1 MRGSD
6 GRSTRSVVLVFV
18 VTRVVLAATIAVA
31 LAFLP
36 RAECPICRDMSEVPF
51 LSALA
56 NWDGAA
62 YVDIARSG
70 YESLNPTYAAYFP
83 VYPALMRVLA
93 VIGGGSVEALIVAGV
108 VISNAA
114 CLAAALLLVQA
125 AATARNVRPVAA
137 AGNLLTFPTTVFL
150 SAVYADSLFIAL
162 AVASALAARRSRWW
176 VSGALASLAALTR
189 PFGGLAMIP
198 LAFEMWR
205 SRASLRPAS
214 LLSLLLAPAA
224 FLVWLAYW
232 YSLTGDPL
240 AVIHGYTAGFT
251 PRGPLQSVTDLF
263 DPSVYGFP
271 WIVAG
276 SFVLFV
282 ALAAICWRVT
292 DRGLALYAS
301 LMMVL
306 ITVAGSLTSS
316 LRYELSVYPAFIAMA
331 AVFGSRIARVAWMA
345 LSLALALLFAAMF
358 ALHYWV
364 G

>member
-1 MRGSD
+1 MSGQ
-6 GRSTRSVVLVFV
+6 STRSVVLIFV
-18 VTRVVLAATIAVA
+18 VTRIVLAATIAVA

-36 RAECPICRDMSEVPF
+36 RAECAICRDVSDVPF

-62 YVDIARSG
+62 YVDISRSG
-70 YESLNPTYAAYFP
+70 YESLNRTYAAYFP

-93 VIGGGSVEALIVAGV
+93 VLGGGTVEALIVAGV
-108 VISNAA
+108 LISNVA
-114 CLAAALLLVQA
+114 CLAAALLLMRA
-125 AATARNVRPVAA
+125 APARNVLPVAA
-137 AGNLLTFPTTVFL
+137 AGTLLTFPTTVFL

-162 AVASALAARRSRWW
+162 AIASALAARRSRWW
-176 VSGALASLAALTR
+176 VAGALAALAALTR

-198 LAFEMWR
+198 MAFEMWR
-205 SRASLRPAS
+205 ARASLRPAS
-214 LLSLLLAPAA
+214 ALSLLLAPAA
-224 FLVWLAYW
+224 FLAWLAYW

-276 SFVLFV
+276 AFALFV
-282 ALAAICWRVT
+282 ALAVLCWRIT
-292 DRGLALYAS
+292 DRGLAMYAS
-301 LMMVL
+301 LMMIL

-331 AVFGSRIARVAWMA
+331 ALLGSRIARVSWTA
-345 LSLALALLFAAMF
+345 LSLALALLFSGMF

>member
-1 MRGSD
+1 
-6 GRSTRSVVLVFV
+6 
-18 VTRVVLAATIAVA
+18 
-31 LAFLP
+31 
-36 RAECPICRDMSEVPF
+36 
-51 LSALA
+51 
-56 NWDGAA
+56 
-62 YVDIARSG
+62 
-70 YESLNPTYAAYFP
+70 
-83 VYPALMRVLA
+83 
-93 VIGGGSVEALIVAGV
+93 
-108 VISNAA
+108 
-114 CLAAALLLVQA
+114 
-125 AATARNVRPVAA
+125 
-137 AGNLLTFPTTVFL
+137 
-150 SAVYADSLFIAL
+150 
-162 AVASALAARRSRWW
+162 
-176 VSGALASLAALTR
+176 
-189 PFGGLAMIP
+189 
-198 LAFEMWR
+198 
-205 SRASLRPAS
+205 
-214 LLSLLLAPAA
+214 
-224 FLVWLAYW
+224 
-232 YSLTGDPL
+232 
-240 AVIHGYTAGFT
+240 
-251 PRGPLQSVTDLF
+251 VTDLF